1 MLDCPQKTQKY
12 MSKIA
17 RCRVFVDTCAFQ
29 AIWDAQDQFHAQA
42 VDIWQRLL
50 SSKLELITNS
60 YILDET
66 FTLMRSRQGI
76 IAVDIFRKM
85 LENPAS
91 RITIK
96 RVTIEDEQ
104 DAWQWFMRDFNRL
117 SFTDAVSFAMMF
129 RLGITEVFTFD
140 HHFEQAGFQHFV

>member
-1 MLDCPQKTQKY
+1 MLDYLQKTQKY
-12 MSKIA
+12 MSKITA
-17 RCRVFVDTCAFQ
+17 RCVFIDTCALQ
-29 AIWDAQDQFHAQA
+29 AIWNSQDQFHAQA
-42 VDIWQRLL
+42 DDIWRRLL
-50 SSKLELITNS
+50 SSKIELITNS
-60 YILDET
+60 YILDEA

-85 LENPAS
+85 LENPSS

-104 DAWQWFMRDFNRL
+104 NAWLWFMRDFNRL
-117 SFTDAVSFAMMF
+117 SFTDAVSFAMLL
-129 RLGITEVFTFD
+129 RLGITTVFTFD

>member
-1 MLDCPQKTQKY
+1 
-12 MSKIA
+12 MSSVISN
-17 RCRVFVDTCAFQ
+17 RVFIDTSAFQ
-29 AIWDAQDQFHAQA
+29 AVWDTQDQFHGEA
-42 VDIWQRLL
+42 VKIWRKIQDENV
-50 SSKLELITNS
+50 ELITSS

-91 RITIK
+91 KIAIK

-104 DAWQWFMRDFNRL
+104 NAWLWFMRAFKRL
-117 SFTDAVSFAMMF
+117 SFTDAVIFSMMY
-129 RLGITEVFTFD
+129 RLDITKVFTFD
-140 HHFEQAGFQHFV
+140 HHFEQANFQRFI

>member
-1 MLDCPQKTQKY
+1 MLDYLEKTQKY

-17 RCRVFVDTCAFQ
+17 TRRVFIDTCAFQ
-29 AIWDAQDQFHAQA
+29 AVWDAHDQFHAQA
-42 VDIWQRLL
+42 DAIWQKLL
-50 SSKLELITNS
+50 TNKIELVTNA

-76 IAVDIFRKM
+76 IAVDIFRTM
-85 LENPAS
+85 LENPS
-91 RITIK
+91 SKITIK

-104 DAWQWFMRDFNRL
+104 SAWLWFMRDFKRL
-117 SFTDAVSFAMMF
+117 SFTDAVSFAMMT
-129 RLGITEVFTFD
+129 RLHIPTVFTFD